1 MFWST
6 VANNLATNMYR
17 STVVNRLATNT
28 FRSTVA
34 KRLATTMLRST
45 VVNKLAT
52 NMFRST
58 VDNRLATNMFRS
70 TVANRLATDGKSWTN
85 IFSIHNSGTYNN
97 QWMVVDYNKFT
108 PGDKELKPNL
118 LWVLEQ
124 IPGYIQTKDLTQV
137 KEFKV
142 FCQKALF
149 FYLFF
154 CNLMV
159 QTSNLDSFI

>member
-1 MFWST
+1 
-6 VANNLATNMYR
+6 MYR

-52 NMFRST
+52 NMFIST

-137 KEFKV
+137 KE
-142 FCQKALF
+142 
-149 FYLFF
+149 
-154 CNLMV
+154 
-159 QTSNLDSFI
+159 

>member
-1 MFWST
+1 
-6 VANNLATNMYR
+6 MYR

-34 KRLATTMLRST
+34 KRLATTMFRST
-45 VVNKLAT
+45 VVNKLATNMFISTVDNRLAT

-137 KEFKV
+137 KELSLFYKHK
-142 FCQKALF
+142 FSNLF
-149 FYLFF
+149 FFA
-154 CNLMV
+154 
-159 QTSNLDSFI
+159 T